1 MCKPIAP
8 ARLCLALT
16 IHASWLDQTD
26 DTESMQLLQRNSQV
40 GEYYVVNVADFGD
53 ADKVIALYDEEA
65 DTLVPFT
72 KEELQQ
78 AAKATGVDGMDG
90 TTPAAGYL
98 ICRPFIEHVMT
109 SAVMTV
115 AGRDTGATL
124 FGPAGKLTHSNSCA
138 VTPMLYPIL
147 LHRYPCNVQ
156 TCRSRPTRP

>member
-1 MCKPIAP
+1 VCKPIAP

-40 GEYYVVNVADFGD
+40 GEYYVVK
-53 ADKVIALYDEEA
+53 KVSGEDQVILYDEEA
-65 DTLVPFT
+65 DTLVKLT
-72 KEELQQ
+72 AKELDD
-78 AAKATGVDGMDG
+78 ASPVG
-90 TTPAAGYL
+90 AGDAGWL
-98 ICRPFIEHVMT
+98 IVRPFIEHVMT

-124 FGPAGKLTHSNSCA
+124 FGPAGKLMHSNSCTI
-138 VTPMLYPIL
+138 TPILYPIL